1 MISIHLDK
9 ATDNIQLNSDNITD
23 LIAFVIKRADTF
35 RPLIRILLKIHSK
48 RFAIYYTSTVKSDH
62 CNNGHSTPKR
72 TVIQIKV
79 VPMIQREKER
89 TIEYDAS
96 LIF

>member
-9 ATDNIQLNSDNITD
+9 ATDNIQLNFDNITD

-79 VPMIQREKER
+79 VPMIQREKE
-89 TIEYDAS
+89 
-96 LIF
+96 